1 MKKGLNENVKRDD
14 QEKEDLR
21 PIRIR
26 SVKDARRLL
35 ARVLKQ
41 LQLEKISESRAKTIS
56 YVANSYAKLY
66 EVSELEER
74 VTELEKLTANR
85 I

>member
-1 MKKGLNENVKRDD
+1 MKRDD

>member
-1 MKKGLNENVKRDD
+1 MGKPLNKNA
-14 QEKEDLR
+14 KEDAHAEDSLR

-35 ARVLKQ
+35 ARILKQ
-41 LQLEKISESRAKTIS
+41 LQLEEISENRAKTIS

-74 VTELEKLTANR
+74 VSELEKLTANK
-85 I
+85 

>member
-1 MKKGLNENVKRDD
+1 MEEPLSKNANKDG
-14 QEKEDLR
+14 QESKNLR

-35 ARVLKQ
+35 ARILRQ
-41 LQLEKISESRAKTIS
+41 LQLGEISESKAKTIS
-56 YVANSYAKLY
+56 YVANSYAKLF

-74 VTELEKLTANR
+74 VAELEKRTTAK
-85 I
+85 

>member
-1 MKKGLNENVKRDD
+1 MKKSISRNAKKDAQD
-14 QEKEDLR
+14 EDSLH

-41 LQLEKISESRAKTIS
+41 LQLQQISESRAKTIS
-56 YVANSYAKLY
+56 YVANSYAKLF

-74 VTELEKLTANR
+74 VEELEKSAAIKL
-85 I
+85 

>member
-1 MKKGLNENVKRDD
+1 MKKALSENAKKDD
-14 QEKEDLR
+14 PGKDNLR

-35 ARVLKQ
+35 ARILKQ
-41 LQLEKISESRAKTIS
+41 LQLQEIPESRAKTIS

-66 EVSELEER
+66 EISELEER
-74 VTELEKLTANR
+74 VTELEKLTANK
-85 I
+85 